1 MPEHETNLV
10 RQQMNSETIFLLILI
25 FLTVDFILERL
36 LSLLNIKHSK
46 LPLPKLVSDIYDD
59 EKYRKQ
65 QEYFRV
71 NSSFGMITSTF
82 SFILIILMLI
92 FGGFGWLDGIVSNFT
107 ENTIFRSLVFF
118 GILFIVYDLIS
129 IPFEWYDTFVIE
141 ERFGFNKT
149 TIKTFILDKL
159 KGYLLTIII
168 GGLLLSVIIYI
179 YQFTPKYFWVI
190 AWGVITFFSLF
201 MSMFYSELIVPL
213 FNKQTPLPEGELRT
227 EIENFAQK
235 TGFKLKNIFQIDGS
249 KRSTKANAY
258 FSGLGPKK
266 RIVLYDTLMDKLTTQ
281 EVVAVLA
288 HEVGHYKHKHTLK
301 SMLISLP
308 ATLLM
313 FYLLGLFLDSNSLA
327 QSLGGQTANF
337 HLNII
342 VFGILYAPVSLI
354 IDLGGNILSRKFEY
368 QADNFANKHGY
379 GNELISGLKKL
390 SATSLSNLMPH
401 PLHVFLHFSHPTL
414 YQRIKNITQ
423 ATESKIG

>member
-1 MPEHETNLV
+1 
-10 RQQMNSETIFLLILI
+10 MNSETIFLLILI

-46 LPLPKLVSDIYDD
+46 LPLPKLVADIYDD

-149 TIKTFILDKL
+149 TPKTFILDKL

-168 GGLLLSVIIYI
+168 GGLLLSAIIYI
-179 YQFTPKYFWVI
+179 YQLTPKYFWVI
-190 AWGVITFFSLF
+190 AWGVITLFSLF

-235 TGFKLKNIFQIDGS
+235 SGFKLKNIFQIDGS

-301 SMLISLP
+301 SMMISLP

-313 FYLLGLFLDSNSLA
+313 FYLLGLFLDSDTLA
-327 QSLGGQTANF
+327 QALGGQSANF
-337 HLNII
+337 HLNMI

-368 QADNFANKHGY
+368 QADNFANKHGF

-401 PLHVFLHFSHPTL
+401 PLHVFLHYSHPTL

-423 ATESKIG
+423 ANVGK

>member
-1 MPEHETNLV
+1 MPEHETFHV
-10 RQQMNSETIFLLILI
+10 RHSMNSETIFVLILI

-46 LPLPKLVSDIYDD
+46 LPLPQLISDIYDN

-82 SFILIILMLI
+82 SFTLIMLML
-92 FGGFGWLDGIVSNFT
+92 FLRGFGWLDGLVSNIS
-107 ENTIFRSLVFF
+107 ENEIIRSLVFF
-118 GILFIVYDLIS
+118 GILFIVNDLIS

-149 TIKTFILDKL
+149 TRKTFLLDKL

-168 GGLLLSVIIYI
+168 GGLLLTAIIYI
-179 YQFTPKYFWVI
+179 YQFTPEYFWLI
-190 AWGVITFFSLF
+190 AWSLVTVFSLF
-201 MSMFYSELIVPL
+201 MGMFYSELIVPL
-213 FNKQTPLPEGELRT
+213 FNKQTPLPEGELRS

-235 TGFKLKNIFQIDGS
+235 SGFKLKNIYQIDGS

-258 FSGLGPKK
+258 FTGLGPKK
-266 RIVLYDTLMDKLTTQ
+266 RIVLYDTLMDKLSTQ
-281 EVVAVLA
+281 EIVAVLA

-301 SMLISLP
+301 SMLVSLP

-313 FYLLGLFLDSNSLA
+313 FYLLGLFLDSDSLA

-342 VFGILYAPVSLI
+342 VFGILYSPVSLI

-368 QADNFANKHGY
+368 QADNFANKYGF

-401 PLHVFLHFSHPTL
+401 PLNVFLHYSHPTL
-414 YQRIKNITQ
+414 YQRIKNITPNP
-423 ATESKIG
+423 